1 MLNVNTCS
9 SQGRLLQ
16 ALSCD
21 ASLSCLLKGNC
32 RAQSDQHTVC
42 SLMYVL
48 HQQNYLC
55 SRQRELVQPA
65 RCASGLSAGL
75 KWQGRA
81 GQGRAGQGRA
91 GQGRAGQGRAGQ
103 GRGRAGQGRAGQG
116 RAGRAEQGRAGQGRA
131 GQGRAE
137 QKSWHAQTYKPHA
150 QSVMSKQTSP
160 VKGPQ
165 VVRVSSCCLS

>member
-1 MLNVNTCS
+1 MGRAYGNQTQCAGMLNVNTCS
-9 SQGRLLQ
+9 AQGRLLQ

-32 RAQSDQHTVC
+32 TAQSDQHTVC

-91 GQGRAGQGRAGQ
+91 GQGRA
-103 GRGRAGQGRAGQG
+103 
-116 RAGRAEQGRAGQGRA
+116 
-131 GQGRAE
+131 E